1 MRGSVSLHHL
11 FDCVI
16 CESHV
21 VVADARRHMVKVVA
35 DSGRVC
41 TSRGAAAAAGLR
53 FRSLNLSRKC
63 NGV

>member
-1 MRGSVSLHHL
+1 M
-11 FDCVI
+11 
-16 CESHV
+16 

-41 TSRGAAAAAGLR
+41 TSRGAVAVAGLR
-53 FRSLNLSRKC
+53 CRSLNLSRKC